1 MKKIRN
7 KLFILSYIGS
17 LLLIVATVVPII
29 KFNNQSFAFIDEFFY
44 LSFAIIILSTINL
57 VLVTIKKYKISLI
70 PTILNLIII
79 IYGIYKILNIDG
91 LNLIKTH
98 DDFGYGI
105 AFILYPIGLIINI
118 IGGLLTTNKNNK
130 NEESDTINYEIP
142 TDISFEVNEPQN
154 IIEEDISL
162 DYEEQ
167 IPISDILNKS
177 NINQNDKIE
186 NNLESIDKEI
196 ANKHE
201 NNEVSNKDDEEIIP
215 NENTDSE
222 DINSMTI
229 NNEKVDE
236 NVDTTDYIENNNPDN
251 DSKLEQDEDKNYSDS
266 IDFDNNKISILD
278 ENDELLEEI
287 EEYEYKDDEDF
298 FEEIIEDNSINI
310 DTTKSNDDKDAITTD
325 INEMND
331 SEVGNENLD
340 NEIPDLSLT
349 NENIM
354 INNIQVEDKPKP
366 EFMAIN
372 PSDIKINEKN
382 IPKKKEK
389 KEEDSLKKLTKRNI
403 PMTLGRTCQF
413 CSTEL
418 GDDERICPICG
429 RIN

>member
-1 MKKIRN
+1 MKKVRN

-130 NEESDTINYEIP
+130 NEESDTINYEMS
-142 TDISFEVNEPQN
+142 TDIGFEVNEPQN
-154 IIEEDISL
+154 IIEEEVSL

-354 INNIQVEDKPKP
+354 INNIQAEDKPKP